1 MRQTAYTEGFNDQS
15 GIRWKKSIQYFPVNP
30 WNQFEQ
36 KNLLIH
42 LMIKHQWLGGLV
54 FVINIKNNLL
64 IVNGCNIRII
74 NAGKGIVA
82 FGKFLLCSGSC
93 DHFSPKHN
101 GNSMSA
107 VVRGK
112 AETVQKI
119 GTCICNC
126 QVNRFLCTG
135 NHDRSAVILDQ
146 IRQSSSRICH
156 SVRSMAKHKA
166 IIKFIFGFDQSG
178 QLQPMVCAHIG
189 TVQGKRLNGINGAEF
204 PGFRNI
210 FQQLICG
217 NLRCQPLC
225 CIFGSNGSPGC
236 NKKYLFH
243 VVPLCNCY
251 PHVQSAV
258 PAFSQTLLCSE
269 KLFS

>member
-1 MRQTAYTEGFNDQS
+1 MQRS
-15 GIRWKKSIQYFPVNP
+15 
-30 WNQFEQ
+30 
-36 KNLLIH
+36 
-42 LMIKHQWLGGLV
+42 
-54 FVINIKNNLL
+54 
-64 IVNGCNIRII
+64 IRII

-126 QVNRFLCTG
+126 QVNRFLGTG

-146 IRQSSSRICH
+146 IRQSSSCICH

-178 QLQPMVCAHIG
+178 QLQPMVCTHIG

-210 FQQLICG
+210 FQQLICR
-217 NLRCQPLC
+217 NCSLLYIC
-225 CIFGSNGSPGC
+225 GSPVAIRSIFFM
-236 NKKYLFH
+236 LSP
-243 VVPLCNCY
+243 V
-251 PHVQSAV
+251 
-258 PAFSQTLLCSE
+258 
-269 KLFS
+269 

>member
-1 MRQTAYTEGFNDQS
+1 MKN
-15 GIRWKKSIQYFPVNP
+15 KKWIA
-30 WNQFEQ
+30 
-36 KNLLIH
+36 L
-42 LMIKHQWLGGLV
+42 
-54 FVINIKNNLL
+54 
-64 IVNGCNIRII
+64 
-74 NAGKGIVA
+74 AA
-82 FGKFLLCSGSC
+82 
-93 DHFSPKHN
+93 
-101 GNSMSA
+101 A
-107 VVRGK
+107 VVLAVTALPMGVFAAK
-112 AETVQKI
+112 KDSTEEKLTKVTLNEVAHSIFYAPQYVAIEEGYFKDEGLDLTLVTGFGADKTMTAVISGEADI
-119 GTCICNC
+119 G
-126 QVNRFLCTG
+126 FLGTG

-146 IRQSSSRICH
+146 IRQSSSCICH

-178 QLQPMVCAHIG
+178 QLQPMVCTHIG

-258 PAFSQTLLCSE
+258 PAFSETLLCSE